1 MRRQCREWPEGAVNA
16 EVESL
21 IEEESRP
28 GDAVIFTDRSVVR
41 GTKSG
46 WGYSA
51 RVNGQNVKED
61 SGAFQLTTSS
71 MDMEVKAITQA
82 LRWLS
87 TSIYKRAVVV
97 TDSMSTLTKIQKG
110 FLYSDWITTIKD
122 SQIEKVSWIFCPGH
136 ASVKGNERADQLA
149 GEALVQGSMTLDPPT
164 VLNLVKEMIASKNKD
179 QSHTLQMLIEKDV
192 QAGEGRK
199 VELRGQAR
207 RITNQLMMS
216 TISRNTLKW
225 TLQRRGEEIWT
236 CSDCKDPDSGPK

>member
-1 MRRQCREWPEGAVNA
+1 MGRQCREWPEGAVNA

-28 GDAVIFTDRSVVR
+28 GDAVIFTDGSVLR

-110 FLYSDWITTIKD
+110 FLYSDWIKTITD
-122 SQIEKVSWIFCPGH
+122 SQIEK
-136 ASVKGNERADQLA
+136 
-149 GEALVQGSMTLDPPT
+149 
-164 VLNLVKEMIASKNKD
+164 
-179 QSHTLQMLIEKDV
+179 
-192 QAGEGRK
+192 
-199 VELRGQAR
+199 
-207 RITNQLMMS
+207 
-216 TISRNTLKW
+216 
-225 TLQRRGEEIWT
+225 EIMDLLPWT
-236 CSDCKDPDSGPK
+236 CLCERKRESRSTRWGSLGTGLYDSRPPYSPQLGQRDDRKQK